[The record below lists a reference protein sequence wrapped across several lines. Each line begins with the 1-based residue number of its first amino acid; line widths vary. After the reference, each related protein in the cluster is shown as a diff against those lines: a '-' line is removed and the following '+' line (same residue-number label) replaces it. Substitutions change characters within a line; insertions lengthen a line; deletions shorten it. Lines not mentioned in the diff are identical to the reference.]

1 MTKIVAAIL
10 FALMSAS
17 TEFEVSQSPQT
28 GRDALREATGS
39 AVIGGIV
46 TADDGSGRP
55 LRTAAVRLSGEA
67 LTTARQTFTGA
78 DGRFVFTNLPAGQ
91 YTVTAQRSGY
101 MPMSYGARRP
111 NGPGAL
117 IALAEG
123 QRMIDIALR
132 LTRFGSISGTIYDQN
147 GEPAAGISVEAL
159 RYTMRTGR
167 RSLSSVY
174 GRPAFTDDRGVYTLG
189 GLEPGEYYV
198 AAGPSPDSGMA
209 DLRVLTEDDVDRVLK
224 ASSSATAGTATDALS
239 SVAGARVNFAPVFY
253 PGSVDLAGASSI
265 ALKLGEERTGVDV
278 RLQLVPTARLE
289 GTVMGLDGQ
298 PVAGV
303 QVVATIVTEAFSLDL
318 FRAGSLGTQ
327 QTDRQG
333 RFAYSALG
341 PGRYVV
347 AARSA
352 AAPAAWA
359 ATDVT
364 MSGSDQSVAMT
375 LQPSMS
381 LTGRVT
387 FDGTQLKPPSP
398 LTTVRLS
405 LTAVDGGAVAMA
417 VAPTY
422 AAADGTFGF
431 TGVVPGTYR
440 LTATVPPAAS
450 GWALRAAL
458 VDGADTL
465 DRGFEVR
472 PGRQID
478 GVTIAFT
485 DRPTQL
491 AGTLHAGSANLA
503 SDYFIIVFAADRSLW
518 GPGSRRTI
526 MVRPS
531 NTGTYSVR
539 NLPPG
544 EYFLAAVADVD
555 QNAWFDPAFLEPLVS
570 AALRFTLAESERKTQ
585 DLRVGDR

>member
-1 MTKIVAAIL
+1 
-10 FALMSAS
+10 
-17 TEFEVSQSPQT
+17 
-28 GRDALREATGS
+28 
-39 AVIGGIV
+39 
-46 TADDGSGRP
+46 
-55 LRTAAVRLSGEA
+55 
-67 LTTARQTFTGA
+67 
-78 DGRFVFTNLPAGQ
+78 
-91 YTVTAQRSGY
+91 
-101 MPMSYGARRP
+101 
-111 NGPGAL
+111 
-117 IALAEG
+117 
-123 QRMIDIALR
+123 
-132 LTRFGSISGTIYDQN
+132 
-147 GEPAAGISVEAL
+147 
-159 RYTMRTGR
+159 
-167 RSLSSVY
+167 
-174 GRPAFTDDRGVYTLG
+174 
-189 GLEPGEYYV
+189 
-198 AAGPSPDSGMA
+198 MA

-265 ALKLGEERTGVDV
+265 ALKLGEERTGVDI
-278 RLQLVPTARLE
+278 RLQLVPTSRLE

-298 PVAGV
+298 PAAGV

-398 LTTVRLS
+398 LTTVRLT
-405 LTAVDGGAVAMA
+405 LAALDGGPVAVG

-422 AAADGTFGF
+422 AAADGSFTF

-440 LTATVPPAAS
+440 LAATVPAASS
-450 GWALRAAL
+450 GWALRSAL
-458 VDGADTL
+458 VDGAESL

-472 PGRQID
+472 PGRNLE
-478 GVTIAFT
+478 GVTVAFT
-485 DRPTQL
+485 DRPTELTGTLQPP
-491 AGTLHAGSANLA
+491 AGTLA
-503 SDYFIIVFAADRSLW
+503 SDYFIIVFPADRSAW
-518 GPGSRRTI
+518 GPGSRRT
-526 MVRPS
+526 MMARPT
-531 NTGTYSVR
+531 NTGGYSVR

-544 EYFLAAVADVD
+544 DYFLAAVADVEL
-555 QNAWFDPAFLEPLVS
+555 NAWFDPAFLEPLVP
-570 AALRFTLAESERKTQ
+570 AALRFTLTESEKKTQ
-585 DLRVGDR
+585 DLRVGGR